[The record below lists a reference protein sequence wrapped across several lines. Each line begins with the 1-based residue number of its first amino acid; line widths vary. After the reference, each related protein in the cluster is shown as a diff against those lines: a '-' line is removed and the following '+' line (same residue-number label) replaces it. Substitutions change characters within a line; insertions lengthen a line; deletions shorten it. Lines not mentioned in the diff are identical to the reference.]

1 MNLEQL
7 LDKFNN
13 TIDLPLFF
21 LNLLVATV
29 LSLIL
34 RSYYIH
40 FGQSVTNR
48 VKFSANFMP
57 LALTTLLI
65 ITIIKSS
72 IALSLGLVGA
82 LSIVRFRAAIK
93 DPEELIY
100 LFLVV
105 AIGLATGAN
114 YPILATISVLL
125 ILLLLLINHFLSKR
139 TVYKRENMLYVN
151 INSQEVDV
159 NAFVK
164 VLQENMAYVELKRLD
179 RTKMGIDATF
189 ICKAANLEAITRSQ
203 TLIVDSSPGTTV
215 SIIDQPDL
223 IV

>member
-13 TIDLPLFF
+13 TIDLPVFF
-21 LNLLVATV
+21 LNLIVATI
-29 LSLIL
+29 LSLLL
-34 RSYYIH
+34 RAYYIR
-40 FGQSVTNR
+40 FGQAVANR
-48 VKFSANFMP
+48 TKFSSNFMP

-105 AIGLATGAN
+105 GIGLSTGAN
-114 YPILATISVLL
+114 YPILATVSVVS
-125 ILLLLLINHFLSKR
+125 ILLLLLINNYISKR

-151 INSQEVDV
+151 INSKEVNVDP
-159 NAFVK
+159 FVK
-164 VLQENMAYVELKRLD
+164 ILQDNMDYVELKRLD
-179 RTKMGIDATF
+179 RTDSGIDVTF
-189 ICKAANLEAITRSQ
+189 ICKAPNLNAITESQ
-203 TLIVDSSPGTTV
+203 SMIVEKAPGTTV
-215 SIIDQPDL
+215 SVIDQPDL
-223 IV
+223 IA